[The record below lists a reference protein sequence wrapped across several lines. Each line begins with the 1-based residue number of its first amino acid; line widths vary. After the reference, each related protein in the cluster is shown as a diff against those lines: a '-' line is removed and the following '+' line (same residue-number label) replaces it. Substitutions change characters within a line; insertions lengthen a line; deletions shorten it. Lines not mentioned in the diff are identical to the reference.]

1 MDYYQSDGKS
11 QSRRNKEKPINTKKF
26 IYLGDLPPNTD
37 QYEIVNLINSYGQF
51 QIESINMNTGKDNK
65 SYAFIKFKST
75 IDATKVIELLN
86 MKEFKNHIIKA
97 KPFTPYDNNEKT
109 NNSNANL
116 FVKNL
121 PNNINEKELYNLFK
135 EFGKI
140 NSINLKTNHK
150 GESLGYGYVLFD
162 NEESAKNAIENMNNK
177 EINGKNLQV
186 DIFKNKEKRNE
197 NKDDNCNIMLI
208 IKNISPN
215 KIDNEKTLSNYFET
229 YGQILICGIL
239 LPNDINKLD
248 SRSGV
253 ILFNSQKEAD
263 SAYNELKNDFDIEK
277 RPIDDF
283 LIEQVKKQQNE
294 NRKEKYS
301 GCNLVIKNLPKEIG
315 DKELLDLFKQFG
327 KISSARVA
335 TENVWKEKKN
345 ENGDVIDKFCVYES
359 KGLGF
364 VLFKSENDAAK
375 AKETLNEKNYQ
386 YLGYNLKLNIEDYD
400 YNKGEKKHFQNLSH
414 NMGFDGYNN
423 NNFRGGRGGKRGGK
437 KFHHNNN
444 TNNFNNNFNNN
455 RMYNNYNNFNNN
467 KNNMNFPNNLQ
478 FNNNTNNNNNI
489 NDINNMNAQFNLL
502 MNQNNTNTNNNIK
515 ITVENYNLVEK
526 VKKNLEIEDPEQR
539 TEALGET
546 IFFFLLHFIPAYGLN
561 ITNGKSSDSDISSK
575 LTGILIKTDTNNL
588 FEIISKNDKLVHS
601 LKDVILKLIHTK
613 SLES

>member
-11 QSRRNKEKPINTKKF
+11 QSRRQKEKPINTKKF

-37 QYEIVNLINSYGQF
+37 QYQIDKLIHSLGPY
-51 QIESINMNTGKDNK
+51 QIESINVNSGKENK
-65 SYAFIKFKST
+65 SYAFIKFHST

-86 MKEFKNHIIKA
+86 MKEYNNHIIKA
-97 KPFTPYDNNEKT
+97 KPFSPYNTNETK

-121 PNNINEKELYNLFK
+121 PNNINEIELLDLFK

-140 NSINLKTNHK
+140 NSINLKTNSK

-162 NEESAKNAIENMNNK
+162 NEESAKNAMENLNNK
-177 EINGKNLQV
+177 EFKGKNLQV
-186 DIFKNKEKRNE
+186 EFFINREKRNE
-197 NKDDNCNIMLI
+197 NKEENGNTMLV
-208 IKNISPN
+208 IKNISEN
-215 KIDNEKTLSNYFET
+215 KIENEKTLLNYFEI

-239 LPNDINKLD
+239 IPNEINKLD

-263 SAYNELKNDFDIEK
+263 SAYNELKNEFEIEK

-283 LIEQVKKQQNE
+283 LIEQVKRQQNE

-364 VLFKSENDAAK
+364 VLFKNESDAIK

-386 YLGYNLKLNIEDYD
+386 YLGHNLKLIIEDYD

-414 NMGFDGYNN
+414 NMGYDN
-423 NNFRGGRGGKRGGK
+423 NNFRGGRGKRGKR
-437 KFHHNNN
+437 FYHNNN
-444 TNNFNNNFNNN
+444 NNNNFHNNFNNNNNMNN
-455 RMYNNYNNFNNN
+455 RMFNNYNNFNNN
-467 KNNMNFPNNLQ
+467 NNMNFQNNFQ
-478 FNNNTNNNNNI
+478 FNNNNNNNM
-489 NDINNMNAQFNLL
+489 NDINNLNAQMNLL
-502 MNQNNTNTNNNIK
+502 MNQNNNNNNNNTK

-546 IFFFLLHFIPAYGLN
+546 IFFFLLKFIPAYGLN
-561 ITNGKSSDSDISSK
+561 ITNGKINDSDISSK

-588 FEIISKNDKLVHS
+588 FEIISKNDRLVHS